1 MDEASW
7 NGALGRG
14 PRQLWPQQRHGGQ
27 GGQCG
32 RRAAEHDDG
41 PLWARRAVRRQQWLR
56 RGARRREPARH
67 DPAHRCGLD
76 LFATGFNPNSNG
88 ILGKR
93 ADYLSDSSYDVVR
106 VWNDFDI
113 NYHLYADIGN
123 DRFNGSQ
130 SFTTN
135 TWYHVALV
143 FDGSLAAAQ
152 RVRLYVNGV
161 LDGEFNESA
170 TSVPVFQT
178 PVHVGCMPAGTP
190 PVSAQEFIGK
200 VDDVAVWTRALGAQ
214 EIMRLAQSLTPL

>member
-1 MDEASW
+1 MADDASLH
-7 NGALGRG
+7 ATT
-14 PRQLWPQQRHGGQ
+14 QLTVRPASSHRFQSQLQR
-27 GGQCG
+27 
-32 RRAAEHDDG
+32 
-41 PLWARRAVRRQQWLR
+41 
-56 RGARRREPARH
+56 
-67 DPAHRCGLD
+67 
-76 LFATGFNPNSNG
+76 

-93 ADYLSDSSYDVVR
+93 ADYLSDSSYTLF
-106 VWNDFDI
+106 VWNNFDV

-123 DRFNGSQ
+123 DCFNGSQ

-178 PVHVGCMPAGTP
+178 SVHVGCIRRGRRRFRRRSS
-190 PVSAQEFIGK
+190 SARSTTSPSGRGRS
-200 VDDVAVWTRALGAQ
+200 ASRRSCGS
-214 EIMRLAQSLTPL
+214 RSR